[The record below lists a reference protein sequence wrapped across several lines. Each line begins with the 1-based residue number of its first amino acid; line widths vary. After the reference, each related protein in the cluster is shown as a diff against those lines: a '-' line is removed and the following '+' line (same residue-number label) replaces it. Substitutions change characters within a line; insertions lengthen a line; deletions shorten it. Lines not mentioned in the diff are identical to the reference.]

1 MEAFEPGRSL
11 PAATLDFW
19 FDYTCPYAYLASA
32 RVREVAARMG
42 VSVGWRPL
50 LLGGVFKANETP
62 QKLFATMGPAK
73 AAHGAE
79 DMARWARRNGVTL
92 RMPADHPK
100 RSVEALRATLAC
112 GVDPAVIDGFYRAYW
127 VDNAA
132 ISDPEVIARVVA
144 AAGHDPAK
152 VLAAIDRPEVKED
165 LRKRTDE
172 AIALG
177 IFGVPAF
184 VVDGE
189 HLYWGQDRLAFVEG
203 VPRVELPAATP
214 IEPHALEVYW
224 DFSSPWAYLG
234 ASQVDALAKRT
245 GATVT
250 WRPMLLGG
258 LFKAVGT
265 ANVPML
271 AQSPAKQRYAGKD
284 LGRWAAYLGVP
295 FQFPSRFPMNT
306 VKSLRT
312 YLALPEERR
321 SEYRGRVF
329 HAFWAEDRDI
339 SSAEVLSEFIGPD
352 AAAILAKADSD
363 EVKLALRSATEEA
376 EKRGV
381 FGAPTFIVDG
391 KEMFWGQDRLDLV
404 EEALRR

>member
-1 MEAFEPGRSL
+1 MDAFEPGRTL
-11 PAATLDFW
+11 PARSLDFW
-19 FDYTCPYAYLASA
+19 FDYTCPYAYLASM
-32 RVREVAARMG
+32 RVRDVASRMG
-42 VSVGWRPL
+42 VPLTWRPL

-73 AAHGAE
+73 AAHNAE
-79 DMARWARRNGVTL
+79 DMARWARRNGAVL

-112 GVDPAVIDGFYRAYW
+112 ENDPAVIDGFYRAYW
-127 VDNAA
+127 VDNAS
-132 ISDPEVIARVVA
+132 ISDRDVIARVVS
-144 AAGHDPAK
+144 AAGHDPAQ
-152 VLAAIDRPEVKED
+152 VLAAIDQPAVKDD

-172 AIALG
+172 AISIG

-203 VPRVELPAATP
+203 VPRIAPAPAPAPTSH
-214 IEPHALEVYW
+214 ELEVYW

-234 ASQVDALAKRT
+234 VCQVDALAKRT
-245 GATVT
+245 GARVT

-265 ANVPML
+265 PDVPL
-271 AQSPAKQRYAGKD
+271 AAQSAAKQRYSRQD
-284 LGRWAAYLGVP
+284 LHRWAAYLGVP
-295 FQFPSRFPMNT
+295 FRFPSRFPMNT
-306 VKSLRT
+306 VKALRT

-321 SEYRGRVF
+321 DSYRDGVF
-329 HAFWAEDRDI
+329 RAFWSEDRDI
-339 SSAEVLSEFIGPD
+339 SNAEVLAELIGPD
-352 AAAILAKADSD
+352 AAEVVARAESA
-363 EVKLALRSATEEA
+363 EVKLALRTATESA
-376 EKRGV
+376 QARGV
-381 FGAPTFIVDG
+381 FGAPTFVVDG
-391 KEMFWGQDRLDLV
+391 KELFWGQDRVDLV